1 MVLNNGHED
10 CKKLT
15 PEVVNTESGQYL
27 HQFQWTNANKIGA
40 IPDRWNWCEGYSEES
55 EFYNAGAVHYTRGGP
70 WIKDMDCKHIKY
82 KGIHEIFR
90 TDQDRMDRGMFHQ

>member
-1 MVLNNGHED
+1 MVFNNAHED

-15 PEVVNTESGQYL
+15 PEVINTESGQYL

-40 IPDRWNWCEGYSEES
+40 IPDRWNWCEGYSDEAN
-55 EFYNAGAVHYTRGGP
+55 FYKAGAVHFTRGGP

-82 KGIHEIFR
+82 KTIHEIFR
-90 TDQDRMDRGMFHQ
+90 IDQERMDRGMFHQ